1 MIKGL
6 NHKCDAST
14 WIFCSNFSAIIF
26 CCTPLKVSE
35 FMIALATI
43 ITIDGELAFTYTHK
57 RKEKGIIIRIWSLL
71 HKQNRA
77 VLKLVYQCKHA

>member
-57 RKEKGIIIRIWSLL
+57 RVLSLEFDL
-71 HKQNRA
+71 FYTSKTEQS
-77 VLKLVYQCKHA
+77 